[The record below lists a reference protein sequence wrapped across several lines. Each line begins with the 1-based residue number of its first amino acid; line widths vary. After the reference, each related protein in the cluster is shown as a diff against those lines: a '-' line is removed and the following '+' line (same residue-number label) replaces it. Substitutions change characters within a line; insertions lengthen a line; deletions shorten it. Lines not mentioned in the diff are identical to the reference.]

1 VIVLVHK
8 TLDHCEYHF
17 LLGLLLPQPL
27 AVATGGIALGSSSR
41 AEDMRPPQ
49 HGQGCECVGGSLA
62 SVLPALA
69 ASLRGFGTASSSRA
83 RAMLSARE
91 VLANRP

>member
-1 VIVLVHK
+1 MMI
-8 TLDHCEYHF
+8 
-17 LLGLLLPQPL
+17 
-27 AVATGGIALGSSSR
+27 
-41 AEDMRPPQ
+41 MRPPQ

-91 VLANRP
+91 VLANSSWHRKEHRAVESVTWVDPWIG